1 MSLTTD
7 RVEELFGGATRRQ
20 RLLVSPEG
28 VPLPI
33 VAAANGDRMI
43 AVFIDIFIVFGT
55 ALVLTIFGLLVFR
68 SAESIGYT
76 LIAFI
81 SFIVQNVYFTYFEL
95 AWQGRTPGKK
105 YTNLRVINR
114 SGGELTPGAIVA
126 RNLTRQ
132 VEIFLPFGLW
142 LSLGSDAG
150 LATVFLFAWVLLLGS
165 LPLWN
170 RDGLR
175 AGDLI
180 GGTQVIAMP
189 KRLLFADLADRQRGA
204 GRFGLNAPATAL
216 PAYRFTP
223 AQLAIYGAF
232 ELQVLEE
239 FLRRPDNDIT
249 ERGLQEVYRRIRRKI
264 GYDGDV
270 PDADVRRW
278 LTDFYTAE
286 RAELERN
293 KLYGTLREDKTGR
306 VRKP

>member
-1 MSLTTD
+1 MSVTTD
-7 RVEELFGGATRRQ
+7 RVEELFGGEVKRQ

-28 VPLPI
+28 VPLHI
-33 VAAANGDRMI
+33 VVAATGDRLI
-43 AVFIDIFIVFGT
+43 AVMIDMMIIFAVS
-55 ALVLTIFGLLVFR
+55 LVLAFAGVLLFQ
-68 SAESIGYT
+68 SEHSIGYT
-76 LIAFI
+76 LMAFF
-81 SFIVQNVYFTYFEL
+81 SFIVQNFYFIYFEL

-105 YTNLRVINR
+105 HANLRVINR
-114 SGGELTPGAIVA
+114 TGGELTPGAIVA

-132 VEIFLPFGLW
+132 VEMFLPIGLW
-142 LSLGSDAG
+142 LSLAPGGS
-150 LATVFLFAWVLLLGS
+150 LATACLFGWVALIGS

-189 KRLLFADLADRQRGA
+189 KRVLLSDLADRRWSG
-204 GRFGLNAPATAL
+204 GRFLYGAEAQV

-223 AQLAIYGAF
+223 AQLSIYGAF

-239 FLRRPDNDIT
+239 FLRRPDSVTT
-249 ERGLQEVYRRIRRKI
+249 ERGLQEVYKRIRRKI

-270 PDADVRRW
+270 PDADIRRW

-286 RAELERN
+286 REELERN
-293 KLYGTLREDKTGR
+293 KLYGTLREDKTGA